1 MLRKIEERVVNA
13 FETWRIYMAI
23 KLTNAYINIYECI
36 ILYYIIL
43 YYIILYYIILYY
55 IILYY
60 IILYIIYHI
69 ISWYPYMFIRI
80 CWFYRHFVLL
90 NIWMDT
96 VA

>member
-1 MLRKIEERVVNA
+1 
-13 FETWRIYMAI
+13 MAI

-60 IILYIIYHI
+60 IIYHI
-69 ISWYPYMFIRI
+69 SYHIMVPLYVYKNLL
-80 CWFYRHFVLL
+80 VLSSFR
-90 NIWMDT
+90 T
-96 VA
+96 P